1 MKDRLLTFALALA
14 AFALFYVLMAPKPSP
29 PQEKPTRPVTIE
41 TGPNGYQA
49 MLRWFEAEGLRPVS
63 LRDRFGSL
71 RELTATP
78 ATGNLLIS
86 TAPHLYPV
94 RDSEAA
100 ALRDWISG
108 GNTLLVVAG
117 LSDTPDWSMG
127 EGADPDFMNHMQAMT
142 GLVFSQAL
150 DDEIDEADEADER
163 DEGEAGKSA
172 PAQEERKRSNVR
184 SAMAAFEKLAEPQ
197 RFEMVPTGAHPLL
210 EGVKSVAAISEYPTA
225 QWRASSSMVDLVM
238 ELAQDPKSGEPVLW
252 LVRYGNGQ
260 IIMSAYGS
268 VFTNKLL
275 GENDNARLLAN
286 IVTWSRGADGRVLI
300 DDAHQGLVAF
310 YDPEAFFGD
319 TRLHRS
325 LWWLVAL
332 WLVFVLGP
340 QRLRGTG
347 SGWNPVDITS
357 FVRASGGFMAR
368 VLKPATAGQQLF
380 TNFFNDIRRQIGLPA
395 NGAPLWDWMSERSAV
410 SAKQIDQL
418 RELHGRILHGRRVD
432 LAKLQTLLAQTRH
445 NLI

>member
-49 MLRWFEAEGLRPVS
+49 MLRWFEAERLQPVS
-63 LRDRFGSL
+63 LRERFGSL
-71 RELTATP
+71 KELTATP

-100 ALRDWISG
+100 VLRDWISD

-127 EGADPDFMNHMQAMT
+127 EGADPEFMNHMQAMT
-142 GLVFSQAL
+142 GLVFSQAQ
-150 DDEIDEADEADER
+150 DDEIDEAAEADET

-172 PAQEERKRSNVR
+172 PAQEERERSNVR
-184 SAMAAFEKLAEPQ
+184 SAMAAFEKLVEPQ

-210 EGVKSVAAISEYPTA
+210 EGVKSVAAMSEYPTA

-319 TRLHRS
+319 ERLHRS

-395 NGAPLWDWMSERSAV
+395 NGAPVWDWMSERSAV
-410 SAKQIDQL
+410 SARQIDQL

-432 LAKLQTLLAQTRH
+432 LAQLQTLLAQTRH